1 MPAQPAELETDIL
14 IVGGGTGGVAAALA
28 ACEAG
33 ARVILT
39 DASDWLGG
47 QLTSQAVPPDEHPWI
62 EGYGATASYRRFRW
76 GVREYY
82 RRHYPLRD
90 EARDDP
96 HLNPGQGWV
105 SALCHEPRVAVAVID
120 GLLAPYRADR
130 QLTVLTRHT
139 PVAAIVDGDVVRAV
153 TLRNEATGEEV
164 TISARYVLDATEL
177 GDVLP
182 LAGVEHV
189 TGAESQQETGEPHA
203 VDGVAQPLDQQ
214 AFTWCFA
221 IDHLPGEDHTIP
233 RPERY
238 DFWAEYQAPFWPG
251 PQLGWR
257 DVDPETLRPRT
268 LGLFG
273 RGDRHDFWRYRRI
286 LATALYPEGRYK
298 SDITLVNWPM
308 IDYWLGPLIDV
319 SEAEQARHLAA
330 ARQLSRSFLHWMQ
343 TDAPRPEGGY
353 GYPGLRL
360 RGDLLE
366 GPDGLAKAP
375 YIRESRRI
383 RAVFTVLEQHVGVE
397 ARGGAGEAAQFADSA
412 GIGSYRIDLH
422 PSTAPRTYV
431 DVSSYPFQI
440 PLGALIPQRV
450 ENLLPAGKNLG
461 VTHIT
466 NGCYRLHPVE
476 WNIGEVAGALAAW
489 SLAHGTTPRA
499 VRECADRLRDF
510 QRHLTDE
517 RGIELAWPPEIRH
530 IAR

>member
-1 MPAQPAELETDIL
+1 MPTQPAELETDIL
-14 IVGGGTGGVAAALA
+14 VAGGGTGGVAAALA

-33 ARVILT
+33 ARVVLT
-39 DASDWLGG
+39 EETDWLGG

-82 RRHYPLRD
+82 RRNYPLRD
-90 EARDDP
+90 DAHHDP
-96 HLNPGQGWV
+96 YLNPGQGWV
-105 SALCHEPRVAVAVID
+105 SALCHEPRVALAVIE
-120 GLLAPYRADR
+120 GLLAPFRAGG
-130 QLTVLTRHT
+130 QLTVLLRHR
-139 PVAAIVDGDVVRAV
+139 PVSAEVDGDTIRAI
-153 TLRNEATGEEV
+153 TLRNDV
-164 TISARYVLDATEL
+164 TAEDIIISARYVLDATEM
-177 GDVLP
+177 GDLLP

-189 TGAESQQETGEPHA
+189 IGAESQQETGEPHA
-203 VDGVAQPLDQQ
+203 VDGATQPLDQQ
-214 AFTWCFA
+214 AFTWCLA
-221 IDHLPGEDHTIP
+221 MDLLPGEDHTIAKP
-233 RPERY
+233 AMY

-257 DVDPETLRPRT
+257 DIDPETLQPRE
-268 LGLFG
+268 LGLFQ
-273 RGDRHDFWRYRRI
+273 RGERHDFWRYRRI
-286 LATALYPEGRYK
+286 LSKALYPEGRYR
-298 SDITLVNWPM
+298 SDVTLVNWPM
-308 IDYWLGPLIDV
+308 IDYWLGPVVGV
-319 SEAEQARHLAA
+319 SETEKRHHLDA
-330 ARQLSRSFLHWMQ
+330 ARQLSLSFLYWMQ
-343 TDAPRPEGGY
+343 TDAPRPDGGY

-366 GPDGLAKAP
+366 GRDGLAKAP

-383 RAVFTVLEQHVGVE
+383 RAAFTVLEQHVGVE
-397 ARGGAGEAAQFADSA
+397 ARGQAGQAEQFPDSV

-440 PLGALIPQRV
+440 PLGALIPARL
-450 ENLLPAGKNLG
+450 ENLLPAGKNAG

-489 SLAHGTTPRA
+489 SLARHTTPRA
-499 VRECADRLRDF
+499 VHACAEQLRDF
-510 QRHLTDE
+510 QRHLADE